1 MIPSNDSP
9 IQHRFAYR
17 LSKSERGASVR
28 CPLAPVNGS
37 ASLGR
42 GRCQAGLVIVD
53 WYWRETELGSA
64 EWR

>member
-1 MIPSNDSP
+1 MK
-9 IQHRFAYR
+9 FASAR
-17 LSKSERGASVR
+17 KLNRKSGVRCCERGAPVR
-28 CPLAPVNGS
+28 CPLAAVNGS

-42 GRCQAGLVIVD
+42 GRCQAGLVFVG